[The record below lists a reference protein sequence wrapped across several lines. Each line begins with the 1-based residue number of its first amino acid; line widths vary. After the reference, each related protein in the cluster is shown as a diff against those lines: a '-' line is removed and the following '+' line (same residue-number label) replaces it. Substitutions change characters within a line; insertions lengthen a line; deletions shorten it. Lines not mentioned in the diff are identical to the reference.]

1 MSPRALDILIHSKL
15 KKKKSH
21 MKNSICAPFLQI
33 RKLIISSSFL
43 ISQKRNAKNNS
54 NYYSTTVVTIMNINN
69 VPIDLL
75 I

>member
-21 MKNSICAPFLQI
+21 RKNSICAPFLQI